1 MFVVHY
7 SFIWKHN
14 CNNVCRISPNMPRLA
29 RMIWQTINV
38 ITSTLMG
45 TDLYPHM
52 PILLR
57 AIYCN
62 GVRGPRA
69 GRFVRF
75 GASGGAKFTKR
86 DISCLG
92 RRWTAVQN
100 LTPLASSSA
109 EKSVT
114 VQTKNTQ
121 TITDIS
127 TPCLSA
133 CVDNNLK
140 NIRNY
145 YCAVLERCAS
155 EMTTDYGRWTTGH
168 ADEVLNINRQQAA
181 ASSTHQFVRWQVV
194 LDCSTYHLEL
204 SVAIN

>member
-114 VQTKNTQ
+114 VQTNKQTNTHTRTYTNTNSKRYEPKSRYDTIRYVRTAQKRQHKEKNQ
-121 TITDIS
+121 
-127 TPCLSA
+127 
-133 CVDNNLK
+133 K
-140 NIRNY
+140 
-145 YCAVLERCAS
+145 
-155 EMTTDYGRWTTGH
+155 
-168 ADEVLNINRQQAA
+168 Q
-181 ASSTHQFVRWQVV
+181 SS
-194 LDCSTYHLEL
+194 S
-204 SVAIN
+204 